1 MKKRK
6 RRYYVMNRKKLLILS
21 TAAFIAFALIVSV
34 SAFARGGK
42 AGEGEISG
50 TIRMIGWEGYDF
62 PKTFAEFGEKHG
74 VTVTMTY
81 ISSNDEIF
89 AKLKAGAEYDVI
101 TPNQA
106 NMEQLVVNDLLQPID
121 TSRIPSYKNLHPE
134 ILKAFEQFNYQG
146 KIWGVPCAFG
156 KNDFVYAADRV
167 DCIDSWF
174 DVLKPEWQGKYIML
188 DDALGQITQ
197 AARAIGV
204 SGDPSLLTP
213 EEFAE
218 IQDLLT
224 QMKRG
229 ARAIVSSFGEAK
241 SLLISGEADGWFSAN
256 IMIAGEAKAEGYN
269 IWGCIPKEGT
279 LIFLD
284 SYGIPEN
291 APNLDGAYALINQM
305 LSTDTQIELAE
316 MYMGCVTSDA
326 PPLLDSELY
335 GYFPYDDLPKFFS
348 DNILNGPI
356 PLEPGEY
363 ATMDDWVTL
372 WEDVMAA
379 R

>member
-1 MKKRK
+1 MRK
-6 RRYYVMNRKKLLILS
+6 RTPFGI
-21 TAAFIAFALIVSV
+21 IASVFLVLALIISFSV
-34 SAFARGGK
+34 LTGSGK
-42 AGEGEISG
+42 KVEGKISG
-50 TIRMIGWEGYDF
+50 TIRMLGWEGYDF

-106 NMEQLVVNDLLQPID
+106 NVEQLVVNDLLQPID
-121 TSRIPSYKNLHPE
+121 TSRIPNYKNLHPE

-156 KNDFVYAADRV
+156 KNDFVYSADRV
-167 DCIDSWF
+167 DCIDSWW
-174 DVLKPEWQGKYIML
+174 DVLKPEWQGRYIML

-204 SGDPSLLTP
+204 TRDPSLLTEDEF
-213 EEFAE
+213 EEVR
-218 IQDLLT
+218 DLLID
-224 QMKRG
+224 MKRG

-241 SLLISGEADGWFSAN
+241 SMLISGEADGWFSAN
-256 IMIAGEAKAEGYN
+256 IMIAGEAKAEGYD

-284 SYGIPEN
+284 SYGIPKN
-291 APNLDGAYALINQM
+291 APNLDGAYALIDQM

-326 PPLLDSELY
+326 PPLLSKELY
-335 GYFPYDDLPKFFS
+335 SYFPYDNLPKFFS

-356 PLEPGEY
+356 PLEPGMY

-372 WEDVMAA
+372 WEEVKAS

>member
-1 MKKRK
+1 MIKRK
-6 RRYYVMNRKKLLILS
+6 KFV
-21 TAAFIAFALIVSV
+21 IALAVFCAVTMISASV
-34 SAFARGGK
+34 SFAVDK
-42 AGEGEISG
+42 PEEGELSG

-62 PKTFAEFGEKHG
+62 PRTFAEFGESNG

-81 ISSNDEIF
+81 IASNDEIF
-89 AKLKAGAEYDVI
+89 AKLKAGAEYDI
-101 TPNQA
+101 ATPNQA
-106 NMEQLVVNDLLQPID
+106 NVEQLVVNDLLQPID
-121 TSRIPSYKNLHPE
+121 TSRIPNYKNLHPL

-156 KNDFVYAADRV
+156 KNDFVYSAERV
-167 DCIDSWF
+167 DCIESWW
-174 DVLKPEWQGKYIML
+174 DVLKPEWQGRYIML

-197 AARAIGV
+197 AARAIGITH
-204 SGDPSLLTP
+204 DPSLLNP
-213 EEFAE
+213 EEFE
-218 IQDLLT
+218 QVRDLLIK
-224 QMKRG
+224 MKKG

-241 SLLISGEADGWFSAN
+241 SMLISGEADGWFSAN
-256 IMIAGEAKAEGYN
+256 LLIAGEAKEEGYD

-284 SYGIPEN
+284 SYVIPKN

-316 MYMGCVTSDA
+316 MYMGCVTKDA
-326 PPLLDSELY
+326 PPLLSADLY
-335 GYFPYDDLPKFFS
+335 SYIPYDNLPKFFS
-348 DNILNGPI
+348 DNILNGPV

-372 WEDVMAA
+372 WEEVKATK
-379 R
+379 

>member
-1 MKKRK
+1 MSRRK
-6 RRYYVMNRKKLLILS
+6 RIFLATAVFCIL
-21 TAAFIAFALIVSV
+21 ALVISF
-34 SAFARGGK
+34 SALARGGK
-42 AGEGEISG
+42 EPG
-50 TIRMIGWEGYDF
+50 TIRMLGWEGYDF
-62 PKTFAEFGEKHG
+62 PRTFAEFGEEHG

-89 AKLKAGAEYDVI
+89 AKLKAGAEYDII

-106 NMEQLVVNDLLQPID
+106 NVEQLVVNDLLQEID
-121 TSRIPSYKNLHPE
+121 TDRISNYKNLHPE

-167 DCIDSWF
+167 DPIDSWF
-174 DVLKPEWQGKYIML
+174 DVLKPEWQGRYIML

-204 SGDPSLLTP
+204 TTDPSLLTP
-213 EEFAE
+213 AQFDEVR
-218 IQDLLT
+218 DLLID
-224 QMKRG
+224 MKRG

-241 SLLISGEADGWFSAN
+241 SMLISGEADGWFSAN
-256 IMIAGEAKAEGYN
+256 IMIAGEAKKAEGYN
-269 IWGCIPKEGT
+269 IWGVIPREGT

-284 SYGIPEN
+284 SYGIPKN
-291 APNLDGAYALINQM
+291 APNLDGAYALIDQM

-326 PPLLDSELY
+326 PPMLDRELY
-335 GYFPYDDLPKFFS
+335 SYFPYDDLPKFFT
-348 DNILNGPI
+348 DNLLNGPV
-356 PLEPGEY
+356 PLEPGPY

-372 WEDVMAA
+372 WEEVKASK
-379 R
+379 

>member
-1 MKKRK
+1 
-6 RRYYVMNRKKLLILS
+6 V
-21 TAAFIAFALIVSV
+21 
-34 SAFARGGK
+34 
-42 AGEGEISG
+42 
-50 TIRMIGWEGYDF
+50 
-62 PKTFAEFGEKHG
+62 
-74 VTVTMTY
+74 
-81 ISSNDEIF
+81 
-89 AKLKAGAEYDVI
+89 
-101 TPNQA
+101 
-106 NMEQLVVNDLLQPID
+106 EQLVVNDLLQPID
-121 TSRIPSYKNLHPE
+121 TSRISNYENLHPE
-134 ILKAFEQFNYQG
+134 IMKAFEQFNYQG
-146 KIWGVPCAFG
+146 TIWGVPCAFG

-167 DCIDSWF
+167 DCIESWW
-174 DVLKPEWQGKYIML
+174 DVLSPEWQERYIML

-197 AARAIGV
+197 AARAIGITT
-204 SGDPSLLTP
+204 DPSLLTP
-213 EEFAE
+213 EEFEDVRA
-218 IQDLLT
+218 LLI

-241 SLLISGEADGWFSAN
+241 SMLISGETDGWFSAN

-284 SYGIPEN
+284 SYVIPKS

-326 PPLLDSELY
+326 PPLLDKELY
-335 GYFPYDDLPKFFS
+335 SYFPYDNLPKFFT
-348 DNILNGPI
+348 DNILNGPV
-356 PLEPGEY
+356 PLEPGRY

-372 WEDVMAA
+372 WEEVKAA